1 MAGQLVSPG
10 TSVSVTNESF
20 FFPATASTLPVFFI
34 ATRTNKTQLNGVTPA
49 AGTLESNV
57 VRTITSQAQALE
69 LYGVPYFQ
77 KDVSGNEQHGDA
89 RNEYGLLALH
99 QFLGTGSRA
108 YVVRADV
115 NLNDQPESFMALGTP
130 VPVSGG
136 TIYDGIG
143 NGTLTNVSVPSSTVK
158 PQNYVI
164 TFTSPTAYTVRGSVS
179 GYIGAG
185 NISNSFV
192 STKINFTITQGS
204 TFFSTGDTFSFNTAY
219 QGIPGVGNVGNGTF
233 VNLVPDVNADEQTW
247 TVTVSAGGTFQI
259 SGSAGPVLNAG
270 VIGLP
275 YDNNRLNFTLVEGSV
290 PFQPG
295 DVFTI
300 NAAQVTINS
309 PLGAN
314 DASRRVAIVT
324 ALQASVRSNVEVRS
338 NLYEYN
344 LIAAPGYPELVDELV
359 ALSIDIKEE
368 AFVVGDTPCNKTPE
382 QIAQWALSSDRVSSV
397 NLAYYYPWGLTSNL
411 DGRNVLCAPSG
422 IAIRTIAYSDSQSY
436 VWVAPAGI
444 SRGAVSGISKV
455 GYVSG
460 TLGFGTTFVEA
471 NLNDGQMDNL
481 YEYDKNI
488 NPIVFF
494 PGRGILLWGQKTSAP
509 AASALDRINVSRGVM
524 HLRRVLRKGSMP
536 FIFEPN
542 DQITRDNL
550 KAAADNILSDMLSK
564 RALYDFATQCDS
576 GNNTPARIEQNQMW
590 LDVATD
596 WVKSGEFIYI
606 PIRVVST
613 GAL

>member
-20 FFPATASTLPVFFI
+20 FFPATATTLPVFFI
-34 ATRTNKTQLNGVTPA
+34 ATRTGKTQLNGITPA

-57 VRTITSQAQALE
+57 VRTVTSMAQALE
-69 LYGVPYFQ
+69 LYGVPYFCR
-77 KDVSGNEQHGDA
+77 DVYGNEQHGDA

-108 YVVRADV
+108 YVIRADI
-115 NLNDQPESFMALGTP
+115 NLDDSPQTFMSLGSPVFTP
-130 VPVSGG
+130 GS
-136 TIYDGIG
+136 TIFDGIG
-143 NGTLTNVSVPSSTVK
+143 NGTLTNISVPNSTVK

-164 TFTSPTAYTVRGSVS
+164 TFTTPTAFSVRGSDS

-185 NISNSFV
+185 NTSSAFISSKVSF
-192 STKINFTITQGS
+192 TLTPGS
-204 TFFSTGDTFSFNTAY
+204 TPFSTGDTFVFSTAY
-219 QGIPGVGNVGNGTF
+219 QGTKGVGNVGNGTF
-233 VNLVPDVNADEQTW
+233 VGLVPDVNADEQTW
-247 TVTVSAGGTFQI
+247 TVTVSAGNTFQI
-259 SGSAGPVLNAG
+259 SGSAGPVNNAG

-275 YDNNRLNFTLVEGSV
+275 YDNNKLNFTLVQGSI

-295 DVFTI
+295 DTFTI
-300 NAAQVTINS
+300 NASQVSITS
-309 PLGAN
+309 PLGVN
-314 DASRRVAIVT
+314 DATRRVAIVT
-324 ALQASVRSNVEVRS
+324 ALQATIRSNAEVRA

-344 LIAAPGYPELVDELV
+344 LIACPGYPEVVDELA
-359 ALSIDIKEE
+359 ALSIDVKEE

-382 QIAQWALSSDRVSSV
+382 QIAQWALSSDRVYSV
-397 NLAYYYPWGLTSNL
+397 NVAYYYPWGLTSNL

-422 IAIRTIAYSDSQSY
+422 IALRTIAYSDSQSY
-436 VWVAPAGI
+436 VWVAPAGV
-444 SRGAVSGISKV
+444 SRGQVTGVSKV
-455 GYVSG
+455 GYVTG
-460 TLGFGTTFVEA
+460 TLGTGTTFVEA
-471 NLNDGQMDNL
+471 NLNDGQRDNL

-494 PGRGILLWGQKTSAP
+494 PGRGILIWGQKTSAP

-536 FIFEPN
+536 FVFEPN

-550 KAAADNILSDMLSK
+550 KAAADNTLSDILAK
-564 RALYDFATQCDS
+564 RGLYDFATQCDA
-576 GNNTPARIEQNQMW
+576 GNNTPARIERNELW

-596 WVKSGEFIYI
+596 WTKAGEFIYI